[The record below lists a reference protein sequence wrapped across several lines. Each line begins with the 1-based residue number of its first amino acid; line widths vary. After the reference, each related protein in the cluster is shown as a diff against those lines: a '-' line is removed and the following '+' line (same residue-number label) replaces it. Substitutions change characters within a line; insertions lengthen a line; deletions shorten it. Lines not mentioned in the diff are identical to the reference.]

1 MVPRPVKSTIVWMPI
16 VTGPG
21 SVHSPILYCT
31 TNGKLGTLKEV
42 RDWDWQC
49 KKYSIKYWTYQN
61 DIKPIEFR

>member
-1 MVPRPVKSTIVWMPI
+1 MPI

-61 DIKPIEFR
+61 DIKPVEFR